1 MINANILRAD
11 IFPPLEGR
19 GVDFGFDQTDGPAI
33 ASPLRA
39 AADVERVRVI
49 EAEAATP
56 YLFEAI
62 RRARLAL
69 RDRAPLLGFS
79 GAPFTPARYMI
90 EGGHSPNYDNTK
102 AMMKAEPAARNR

>member
-56 YLFEAI
+56 YLFAAI

-79 GAPFTPARYMI
+79 GAPFTLASYMI
-90 EGGHSPNYDNTK
+90 EGGHSPQPENNKEEMND
-102 AMMKAEPAARNR
+102 EP